1 MCWRTRLGSARCQHK
16 LMAGENAALIGFGF
30 GVSCEIASSAYN
42 IVVQLLLQKRGYV
55 PPSGTT
61 CEQGCRIGRYSTAR
75 WLLDLAGT
83 AGACA
88 PTGSMQP
95 QDESDPDAVLRR
107 ADRVL
112 LPDRP
117 VLLCRV
123 CVRSLILHSHCR
135 RTVGPF
141 VFAHLRT
148 GAACASAALHA
159 DAVLSGEARRC
170 VRAGTAVS
178 AAWARLGESSRQE
191 YTIRCAMRHTTAHG
205 RMGCAHRRRMRRSFA
220 SGEITIAWWVFVLNA
235 VVAFGLNLTMCAATY
250 NRIYSAQR
258 TPYNALRTTCNWK
271 QQHTAHTAQI
281 QDVHT
286 NATVPSLRRP
296 VVDSTERRHYSLRC
310 AAGRMAGLFGAV
322 PNTCCMHM
330 ATVRP
335 ESAKRSAFRKN
346 EQLLWSKRCAIALG
360 GSRPVGEV

>member
-1 MCWRTRLGSARCQHK
+1 M
-16 LMAGENAALIGFGF
+16 
-30 GVSCEIASSAYN
+30 
-42 IVVQLLLQKRGYV
+42 
-55 PPSGTT
+55 
-61 CEQGCRIGRYSTAR
+61 
-75 WLLDLAGT
+75 
-83 AGACA
+83 
-88 PTGSMQP
+88 
-95 QDESDPDAVLRR
+95 
-107 ADRVL
+107 
-112 LPDRP
+112 
-117 VLLCRV
+117 
-123 CVRSLILHSHCR
+123 
-135 RTVGPF
+135 
-141 VFAHLRT
+141 FAHLHT

-159 DAVLSGEARRC
+159 DAVLSADARRVSERVLRRC
-170 VRAGTAVS
+170 VGS
-178 AAWARLGESSRQE
+178 ARRERQE

-205 RMGCAHRRRMRRSFA
+205 WMGCAHRRRMRRSFV

-346 EQLLWSKRCAIALG
+346 
-360 GSRPVGEV
+360 